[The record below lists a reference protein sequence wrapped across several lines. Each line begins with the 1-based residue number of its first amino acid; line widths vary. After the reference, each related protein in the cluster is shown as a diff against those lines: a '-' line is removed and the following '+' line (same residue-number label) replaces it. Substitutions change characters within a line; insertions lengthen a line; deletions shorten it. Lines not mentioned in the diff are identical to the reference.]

1 MGRGKG
7 KGTPQV
13 RKLSKRQKAASADT
27 TNALRGFERVVV
39 GGIVKWRPIKKRS
52 K

>member
-13 RKLSKRQKAASADT
+13 RKLTKRQKAAAADT
-27 TNALRGFERVVV
+27 TNALRGMERIVV
-39 GGIVKWRPIKKRS
+39 GGIVKWRKRKK
-52 K
+52 